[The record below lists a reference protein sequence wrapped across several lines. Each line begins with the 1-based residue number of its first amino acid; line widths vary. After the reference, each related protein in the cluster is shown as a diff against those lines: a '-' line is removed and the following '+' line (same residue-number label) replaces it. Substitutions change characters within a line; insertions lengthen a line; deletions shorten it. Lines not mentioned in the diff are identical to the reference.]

1 MVIRIC
7 CLIPENQRQR
17 TSTCEMCWKI
27 FEAFESIFLEHE
39 EEKKYLFASAD
50 FMTKYTEEKSGGG
63 NSIYD
68 PDIKMQL
75 IEMFITMLSDNQKAR
90 EEDNKGNYKIP
101 KNQDTPLN
109 SQEFF
114 YEQAYEVLRYENA
127 KILKD
132 A

>member
-1 MVIRIC
+1 M
-7 CLIPENQRQR
+7 
-17 TSTCEMCWKI
+17 
-27 FEAFESIFLEHE
+27 EHE
-39 EEKKYLFASAD
+39 EEKSIYCVRRFYD
-50 FMTKYTEEKSGGG
+50 EKYTEKSGGG

-114 YEQAYEVLRYENA
+114 YEQAYRSAGNVNL
-127 KILKD
+127 
-132 A
+132 